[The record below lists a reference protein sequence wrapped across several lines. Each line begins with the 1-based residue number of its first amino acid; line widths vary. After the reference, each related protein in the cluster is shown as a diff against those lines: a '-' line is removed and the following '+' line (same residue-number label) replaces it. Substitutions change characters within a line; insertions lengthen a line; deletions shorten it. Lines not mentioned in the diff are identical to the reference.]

1 MRNRELASAYVLGEL
16 EPEARAEFERRLGA
30 EPELRAEVEVL
41 RPLAARLAALP
52 AEAWPRLDSPPPPAP
67 ARPPAPAPAPRR
79 PRPRRRWS
87 VRPALARGA
96 LLAVLL
102 LGGGAGALLAG
113 GDGGGSEALPP
124 QLTLRALDSERTAA
138 GLVSMPSA
146 GEMQLRVHGLAPNP
160 AGEFYELWLLGEDG
174 ETVPVASFRV
184 GEGGAATLRV
194 PLPVD
199 PGAYRYFDV
208 SRQRAAAGT
217 QHSSDSVLRGP
228 TSPS

>member
-1 MRNRELASAYVLGEL
+1 MRNRELAAAYVLGEL
-16 EPEARAEFERRLGA
+16 GPRERAEFERRLGA

-41 RPLAARLAALP
+41 APLAARLEELP
-52 AEAWPRLDSPPPPAP
+52 AEAWPALEDAPSPEPDP
-67 ARPPAPAPAPRR
+67 ARPR
-79 PRPRRRWS
+79 PTPRRWS
-87 VRPALARGA
+87 VRPALALAA

-102 LGGGAGALLAG
+102 VGGGAGALLAG
-113 GDGGGSEALPP
+113 GGGGASESPPP
-124 QLTLRALDSERTAA
+124 QLTLSGLGADRAAA

-146 GEMQLRVHGLAPNP
+146 DEMRLRVDGLPPNP

-184 GEGGAATLRV
+184 GEGGTATLRV

-208 SRQRAAAGT
+208 SRQQAAAGT
-217 QHSSDSVLRGP
+217 EHSSDSVLRGP
-228 TSPS
+228 TAPS

>member
-16 EPEARAEFERRLGA
+16 EPEARAEFERRLGM

-52 AEAWPRLDSPPPPAP
+52 AEAWPQPDS
-67 ARPPAPAPAPRR
+67 PPAPAPAQSAPRR
-79 PRPRRRWS
+79 RPRRWS
-87 VRPALARGA
+87 VRPALALGA

-113 GDGGGSEALPP
+113 GDGGGSEAAPP
-124 QLTLRALDSERTAA
+124 QLTLRALDSDRAAA

-146 GEMQLRVHGLAPNP
+146 GEMQLRVHGLTPNP

-184 GEGGAATLRV
+184 GESGVATLRV

-217 QHSSDSVLRGP
+217 QHSSDSILRGP

>member
-1 MRNRELASAYVLGEL
+1 MRNRELAAAYVLGEL
-16 EPEARAEFERRLGA
+16 EPGARKEFERRLAA

-41 RPLAARLAALP
+41 APLTVRLSGLP
-52 AEAWPRLDSPPPPAP
+52 ASAWPQPDAAPAAAPEPAP
-67 ARPPAPAPAPRR
+67 SRA
-79 PRPRRRWS
+79 PRRRWS
-87 VRPALARGA
+87 VRPALALGA
-96 LLAVLL
+96 LLVVLL
-102 LGGGAGALLAG
+102 LGGGLGALLAG
-113 GDGGGSEALPP
+113 GEGGGAAPAP
-124 QLTLRALDSERTAA
+124 QLTLRSLGAERAA

-146 GEMQLRVHGLAPNP
+146 GEMQLRVDGLSPNP

-184 GEGGAATLRV
+184 GEAGTATLRV

-208 SRQRAAAGT
+208 SRQSAAAGT

-228 TSPS
+228 TAPS

>member
-1 MRNRELASAYVLGEL
+1 MRDRELAAAYVLGEL
-16 EPEARAEFERRLGA
+16 EPEARVEFERRLGA
-30 EPELRAEVEVL
+30 EPALQAEVEVL
-41 RPLAARLAALP
+41 RPLAARLAELP
-52 AEAWPRLDSPPPPAP
+52 AEAWPQPGAPAAPETAP
-67 ARPPAPAPAPRR
+67 ARPR
-79 PRPRRRWS
+79 PHPLRRRWS
-87 VRPALARGA
+87 VRPALALAA

-102 LGGGAGALLAG
+102 VGGGAGALLAG
-113 GDGGGSEALPP
+113 EEGGGNAPPPP
-124 QLTLRALDSERTAA
+124 QLTLDGLGADPGAA

-146 GEMQLRVHGLAPNP
+146 GEMRLRVDGLRPNR

-199 PGAYRYFDV
+199 PGGYRYFDV
-208 SRQRAAAGT
+208 SRQEAAAGT
-217 QHSSDSVLRGP
+217 EHSSDSVLRGP